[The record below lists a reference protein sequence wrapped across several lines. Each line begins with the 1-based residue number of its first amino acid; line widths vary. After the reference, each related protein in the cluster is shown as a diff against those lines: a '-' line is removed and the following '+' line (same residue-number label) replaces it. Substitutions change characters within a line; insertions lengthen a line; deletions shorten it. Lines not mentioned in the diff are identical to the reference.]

1 MADVQIELTAESQQ
15 RITNLLQ
22 YVNNSMD
29 TKTGSK
35 VHKLLVEAANEIA
48 TTAKTSSEM
57 PVKTGRLR
65 ASIHA
70 KTRST
75 DSFNYSNNKGESF
88 DGGLKEKVREGT
100 DAVVG
105 TNVHYAFD
113 QEAKHQFLLN
123 AKQRVEPYLQ
133 KNLDKIAK
141 DALNKK

>member
-35 VHKLLVEAANEIA
+35 VHKVLVEAANEMA
-48 TTAKTSSEM
+48 TEAKMGS
-57 PVKTGRLR
+57 PVDTGRLR

-75 DSFNYSNNKGESF
+75 DSFNYSNDKGESF

-123 AKQRVEPYLQ
+123 AKQRIEPYLQ